1 MVFYF
6 ISMRIIIILL
16 LFMTSLMSAQNLK
29 SYQWKNRIVL
39 LFGKASSE
47 TFKKQQKLFKDEHS
61 AIVERDMLIMN
72 AEENL
77 KSKLSLKPGF
87 EGVVLIGKDGTV
99 KFSEEFLVD
108 PKILFSLI
116 DSMPMRKV
124 EMRRKKG

>member
-1 MVFYF
+1 
-6 ISMRIIIILL
+6 MRIIIILL